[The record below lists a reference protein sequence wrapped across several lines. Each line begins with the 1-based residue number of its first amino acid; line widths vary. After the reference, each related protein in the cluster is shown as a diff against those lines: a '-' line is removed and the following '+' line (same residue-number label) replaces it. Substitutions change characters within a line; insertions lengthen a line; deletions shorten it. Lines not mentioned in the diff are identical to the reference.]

1 MILVTGATGNVGSAL
16 IQRLAAAEIP
26 SKALVRSEEK
36 AQQLAAA
43 NVEAVIGDMGQIAQ
57 MEAALEG
64 VSKLFLL
71 SPLDPTMPALQQQV
85 IELAKQTGV
94 QQVVKLSVENADAQS
109 NLSVNRW
116 HGEVEQFLAASGLA
130 WTNLQPGYFM
140 QNLLMSAP
148 TIRAQNSFFAP
159 RDEMTAAID
168 ARDIAAA
175 AFSVLTSSGHENKTY
190 QLTGGE
196 AISYTEMMEQLSQV
210 LDRQIQLV
218 QIPQSDYRQGLVDAG
233 MPNWLVDSLMEMV
246 NAPLQTPRIETTTS
260 VLTGRSPILFRQFA
274 TDYAEHFVKN
284 DE

>member
-16 IQRLAAAEIP
+16 IQQLSAAGIP
-26 SKALVRSEEK
+26 SRALVRSEEK
-36 AQQLAAA
+36 AQQVTAA
-43 NVEAVIGDMGQIAQ
+43 NVETVTGDMSQTVQ
-57 MEAALEG
+57 MAAALEG

-71 SPLDPTMPALQQQV
+71 SPLEPTMPALQQQV

-116 HGEVEQFLAASGLA
+116 HGEVEQFLAASDLA

-140 QNLLMSAP
+140 QNLLMSAS
-148 TIRAQNSFFAP
+148 TIRAQNCFFAP
-159 RDEMTAAID
+159 RDEMTTAID

-175 AFSVLTSSGHENKTY
+175 AFSVLTSGGHENKTY
-190 QLTGGE
+190 RLTGAK
-196 AISYTEMMEQLSQV
+196 AISYSEMMEQLSQV
-210 LDRQIQLV
+210 LGRQIKLV
-218 QIPQSDYRQGLVDAG
+218 QISQSDYRQGLVDTG
-233 MPNWLVDSLMEMV
+233 MPDWLVDSLMEMV
-246 NAPLQTPRIETTTS
+246 KAPPQTPCIEDTIS

-274 TDYAEHFVKN
+274 TDHAEYFVKS

>member
-246 NAPLQTPRIETTTS
+246 NAPPQTPRIETTTS